1 MIDHDDALRL
11 RISTNL
17 AAHEVREVPP
27 GAQKRA
33 AVAIVV
39 VSSERGSDSAD
50 PFEVTPDEFAV
61 VPGDVTGFDGRVEG
75 VAGGA
80 AFLLCR
86 RAATLNRHGGQ
97 WALPGGRTDPG
108 ETPEQTA
115 LRELHEELGVLLD
128 EQHVLGRLDDYV
140 TRSGYVMTP
149 VVVWAPGNTVL
160 HPDPNE
166 VAHAYRIGLHELQRP
181 DSPRFITIP
190 ESDRPVVQLPLGRD
204 LIHAPTG
211 AVLLQFRWVA
221 LDGRANERV
230 DHLEQPVFAWK

>member
-1 MIDHDDALRL
+1 MPHG
-11 RISTNL
+11 N
-17 AAHEVREVPP
+17 H
-27 GAQKRA
+27 KRA

-39 VSSERGSDSAD
+39 VASDVGTDHHD
-50 PFEVTPDEFAV
+50 PFEVTAEGFSV

-115 LRELHEELGVLLD
+115 LRELHEELGLLLD
-128 EQHVLGRLDDYV
+128 ERHVLGRLDDYT

-149 VVVWAPGNTVL
+149 VVMWAPGVTEL

-181 DSPRFITIP
+181 DSPRFVTIP
-190 ESDRPVVQLPLGRD
+190 ESDRPVVQVPVGRD

-221 LDGRANERV
+221 LDGRADERV